1 MTQKDT
7 ELIIDAID
15 FYNLNHLRGKE
26 TKKQLNK
33 AKAKVQALNIHNVSP
48 RDYVLR
54 VAISL
59 IKDLLKIQSM
69 ELTEDTFE
77 EMEDAIET
85 AKVFLKEHEG

>member
-33 AKAKVQALNIHNVSP
+33 IKSKVQALNIHNVREP
-48 RDYVLR
+48 F
-54 VAISL
+54 
-59 IKDLLKIQSM
+59 LKWGDVTIG
-69 ELTEDTFE
+69 FI
-77 EMEDAIET
+77 A
-85 AKVFLKEHEG
+85 AVFLTGVILGQIFNAL